1 MFKIALSIMFYALL
15 IIPPKVYSGVIGLPP
30 LPPET
35 VNDYGNLPD
44 VYLGEKNPVLSPL
57 EKQALAI
64 GNQWRNPGK
73 QQTIT
78 PSRGQHGFIQF
89 VFGASQ
95 PRMICAVLQV
105 CDIALQAGEQ
115 ISGVNMGDSARWLL
129 EPAVTGKGENA
140 IQHIIVKPLEVNLS
154 TNMVVTTD
162 RRTYNI
168 QLRSHRSEYMAQVS
182 FVYPEDA
189 LAKWQ
194 QIQHRAETAK
204 VNQTLP
210 ETGEYLGNLDFAY
223 SVSGDAHWKP
233 LRVFNDGK
241 KTIIQMPESMSQ
253 SEAPTLLAIREKSGV
268 FAEDEQVLVN
278 YRLQSNRFI
287 VDGLPDKVMLV
298 AGVGGDQDQITIQ
311 REHLP

>member
-1 MFKIALSIMFYALL
+1 MDKIALSITLFALL
-15 IIPPKVYSGVIGLPP
+15 AAPPIAYSRDIGLPP

-35 VNDYGNLPD
+35 VNDYGKLPD
-44 VYLGEKNPVLSPL
+44 MYLGENNPVLSPM

-73 QQTIT
+73 QQSIV

-89 VFGASQ
+89 VFGVNQ
-95 PRMICAVLQV
+95 PRVVCAVLQV

-154 TNMVVTTD
+154 TNMIVTTD

-182 FVYPEDA
+182 FIYPEDA

-194 QIQHRAETAK
+194 QLQHRAETAK
-204 VNQTLP
+204 VTQTLP
-210 ETGEYLGNLDFAY
+210 KTGEYLGNLDFAY
-223 SVSGDAHWKP
+223 AVSGDAPWKP
-233 LRVFNDGK
+233 VRVFNDGK

-253 SEAPTLLAIREKSGV
+253 TEAPTLLAIREKSGL
-268 FAEDEQVLVN
+268 FSDDEQVLVN

-298 AGVGGDQDQITIQ
+298 AGVGSDQDQITIE
-311 REHLP
+311 REH